1 MATDLK
7 DVLSMIDRRAAFLL
21 EELGLA
27 KPRLANEQEWE
38 NPVQQ
43 PHAGQENTADPE
55 QSDVKQPAG
64 APAKP

>member
-1 MATDLK
+1 MATELK

-43 PHAGQENTADPE
+43 PHAGQENTADLSRAE
-55 QSDVKQPAG
+55 VKQPAG
-64 APAKP
+64 ARAKP